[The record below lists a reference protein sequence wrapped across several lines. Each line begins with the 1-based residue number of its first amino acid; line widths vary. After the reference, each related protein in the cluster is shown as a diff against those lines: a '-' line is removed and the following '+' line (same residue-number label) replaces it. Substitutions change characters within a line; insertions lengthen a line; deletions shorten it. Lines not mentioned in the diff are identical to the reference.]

1 MIVIDKWRGLVT
13 NSSPYSVPVGG
24 AVTQVNLQVLTPGR
38 ATPRPGMVSVTFA
51 ASAGSTHAVRSMFRA
66 PDGAERLI
74 YQNAAGQV
82 YAVTGPS

>member
-1 MIVIDKWRGLVT
+1 MIIIDKWRGLAT

-38 ATPRPGMVSVTFA
+38 VTPRPGMVAVTFA
-51 ASAGSTHAVRSMFRA
+51 SSSGSTSAVRSMFRA
-66 PDGAERLI
+66 PDGTERLI

-82 YAVTGPS
+82 YAATGPS